1 MHVTQKYYISIKSEE
16 KVPTIK
22 KGKQLAYE
30 ICSFC
35 LIFAYRLKTVLL
47 CISVGQM
54 PLFLFELYV
63 NRSYMKVKFMHTL
76 IKLAPIYHLE

>member
-22 KGKQLAYE
+22 KGKQFAID

-35 LIFAYRLKTVLL
+35 LIFAYRLKPVLL

-63 NRSYMKVKFMHTL
+63 NRSYMDLVKMQV
-76 IKLAPIYHLE
+76 IVGS